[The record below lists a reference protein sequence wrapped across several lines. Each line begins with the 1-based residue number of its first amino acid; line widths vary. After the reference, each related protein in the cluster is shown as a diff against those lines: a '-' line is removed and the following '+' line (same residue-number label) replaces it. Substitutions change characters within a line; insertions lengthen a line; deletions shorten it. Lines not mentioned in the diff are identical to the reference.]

1 MNGTPDKTVILHCDE
16 YEAHERAPLAV
27 LLDFVL
33 DEAPLRQSAHSLSWI
48 IRGQRRKRPVAQS
61 TVR

>member
-1 MNGTPDKTVILHCDE
+1 LKPETTVNGTPDKTVILHCDE

-33 DEAPLRQSAHSLSWI
+33 DETPPRQSVHMS
-48 IRGQRRKRPVAQS
+48 R
-61 TVR
+61 